1 MLYRDFEPGEVIME
15 DEPLLVTREGEKV
28 LRTILVAINIFV
40 SISSGGNIMSI
51 IISCFQVGAIFD
63 RFGSLSQE
71 EQNTLLSLFDPGQYK
86 VTI

>member
-28 LRTILVAINIFV
+28 EAQLLLLSILVPL
-40 SISSGGNIMSI
+40 SIGGNIMSI

-71 EQNTLLSLFDPGQYK
+71 EQDTLLSLFDPGQYK
-86 VTI
+86 VIIQ